1 MRYVMTDRIS
11 IDERMKCNLPLDVFA
26 RHSGVNTL
34 DDFLKWVEMERRS
47 VLEMFERHELG
58 VHKLSDDVG
67 DFVLGKS
74 AILWEVHVNLLH
86 VIRGLQNDKG

>member
-1 MRYVMTDRIS
+1 MTDRIS
-11 IDERMKCNLPLDVFA
+11 IEERMKCDGPLDNYA
-26 RHSGVNTL
+26 RHDGVNTL

-47 VLEMFERHELG
+47 YLKMIERHELG
-58 VHKLSDDVG
+58 THELCDDVE

-86 VIRGLQNDKG
+86 VMRGLQND